1 MIPTM
6 PRPSPAAPLLR
17 RTSLR
22 PRPRLARLL
31 APALAWLSTALAPL
45 PTRAGPPSPSP
56 AFESLAAT
64 FRREMDNDKPEARLR
79 AMQRAAGAKEPAVVD
94 LLMSGVARE
103 LVRRAAAAK
112 AQTETEAA
120 LEAALNEITKLNATS
135 PRTGEQIEAYNKRM
149 AKLEAKR
156 DEANARL
163 RELAVDQTEGRGVL
177 DAGVRGIAAVLDALP
192 ATLATPAFERVTA
205 AWAGPKSPPDDRVR
219 WVDVASAVKQH
230 PFSARLHDLVVDEA
244 ADPRVRVAA
253 LEGSIAREEPTALQD
268 AIACLGSGAWNLVA
282 AAVDG
287 LARMHRR
294 EAIEPLIE
302 LLGRKDAGRT
312 RADAQRA
319 LRSLTG
325 QGHGPYR
332 QPWHDWWEGEK
343 ARFQMPPKPTAPPA
357 VATPE
362 KGVTFYGVTTPS
374 DKILFI
380 LDVSG
385 SMLEPAHPDAA
396 GARADLK
403 RIDLARKELAAA
415 IDLLDESKRF
425 NVILFSHR
433 VVRWQLSP
441 VEGDRSAAD
450 KAKRFALDTEAAGGT
465 NIHDALET
473 AFKAANTAADGK
485 SYLAAYDT
493 FFFMTDG
500 TPTAGKLQKPD
511 EILAAVREWNRTAK
525 VVIHCVGVGDAAD
538 ADFLGRLAAENGGVF
553 VKR

>member
-1 MIPTM
+1 MIPPM

-17 RTSLR
+17 PPLLLLRAVTLALAVLAGATS
-22 PRPRLARLL
+22 AT
-31 APALAWLSTALAPL
+31 PAL
-45 PTRAGPPSPSP
+45 AGPPSPSP
-56 AFESLAAT
+56 AFEALAAT
-64 FRREMDNDKPEARLR
+64 FKREMDSDKPEARLR
-79 AMQRAAGAKEPAVVD
+79 AMQRAAGSKEPAAVD

-112 AQTETEAA
+112 AQTETAAA
-120 LEAALNEITKLNATS
+120 LETSLSEITRLNATS
-135 PRTGEQIEAYNKRM
+135 PRTGDQIEAYNKKM
-149 AKLEAKR
+149 TKLEGKR

-192 ATLATPAFERVTA
+192 PALATPAFERVTA

-219 WVDVASAVKQH
+219 WVDVTSAVRQH
-230 PFSARLHDLVVDEA
+230 PFSARLHDVVIDEA
-244 ADPRVRVAA
+244 ADPRVRIAA
-253 LEGSIAREEPTALQD
+253 LEGAVARGEPTALVD
-268 AIACLGSGAWNLVA
+268 AIGCLSSTAWNLVA
-282 AAVDG
+282 TAVEG
-287 LARMHRR
+287 LARLHKQ
-294 EAIEPLIE
+294 EAIEPLIA
-302 LLGRKDAGRT
+302 LLGRKDAARL
-312 RADAQRA
+312 RLDAQRA

-325 QGHGPYR
+325 QAHGPYQ
-332 QPWHDWWEGEK
+332 QPWHDWWESEK
-343 ARFQMPPKPTAPPA
+343 ARFQMPPAAVAPPQA
-357 VATPE
+357 GEAQ
-362 KGVTFYGVTTPS
+362 KGVTFYGITTPS

-396 GARADLK
+396 GARADVK
-403 RIDLARKELAAA
+403 RIDLARKELSAA

-433 VVRWQLSP
+433 VVRWQLAP
-441 VEGDRSAAD
+441 VEGERSSAD
-450 KAKRFALDTEAAGGT
+450 KAKRFAVETEAAGGT
-465 NIHDALET
+465 NIHDALEM

-538 ADFLGRLAAENGGVF
+538 ADFLGKLAAENGGVF